1 MNGHD
6 PVFDAKDVIGNRFM
20 LSVVTFE
27 RAKQLIRGARP
38 RTDHRFNS
46 PVMTA
51 LAEIAEERVLQPQS
65 GRVEDAPPSD
75 LTI

>member
-6 PVFDAKDVIGNRFM
+6 PVFDAKGVITNRFL

-38 RTDHRFNS
+38 RTDNRFNS

-51 LAEIAEERVLQPQS
+51 LAEIAEERVHPPQAA
-65 GRVEDAPPSD
+65 GAEDAPPSD